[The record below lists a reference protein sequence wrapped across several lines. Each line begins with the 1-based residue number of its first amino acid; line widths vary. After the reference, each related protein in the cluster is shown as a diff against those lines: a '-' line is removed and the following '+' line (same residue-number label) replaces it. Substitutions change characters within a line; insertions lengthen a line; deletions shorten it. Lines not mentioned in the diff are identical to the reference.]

1 MKVIY
6 MNATLNMMAAI
17 NREFVENLVKSGE
30 VKEIEQTRYLVI
42 YVNE

>member
-1 MKVIY
+1 MKIIY
-6 MNATLNMMAAI
+6 MNSTLNMMAAI
-17 NREFVENLVKSGE
+17 NREFVENLVKTGE